1 MATSCRWRKKTTS
14 YLKNRGHKF
23 VLMLS
28 GCQTKLLPLYNFDLT
43 PTVEITPKPYLCT
56 LPRDFYAQ
64 TEIST
69 RHKRATDPIPFF
81 SNNAVSPQKTTAI
94 DLLAQIKKSGRKDL
108 CQTPRSG

>member
-1 MATSCRWRKKTTS
+1 
-14 YLKNRGHKF
+14 
-23 VLMLS
+23 MLS
-28 GCQTKLLPLYNFDLT
+28 GYQTKLLPLYNFDLT
-43 PTVEITPKPYLCT
+43 PTVEIIPKPYLCT